1 MYKKPSHMLNL
12 RRFPHGPVLAPN
24 LQYYP
29 TRKSQPRPHATLPHV
44 RPFTLTYR

>member
-12 RRFPHGPVLAPN
+12 RRFPHGPILAPN

-29 TRKSQPRPHATLPHV
+29 MRNPVLMHATLPHV